1 MELKRFLTYVSY
13 DTQSNPNS
21 NESPSSNKQ
30 IILGKHIVKELKEIG
45 IENSY
50 LDEYGYV
57 YGFLPTNTSSNQTI
71 GLIAH
76 MDTSFDCSGANI
88 RPQIFDNYDG
98 SDIILNSNLNI
109 VLSAIEFPS
118 LNNKIGH
125 TLITTDGT
133 TLLGAD
139 DKAGICI
146 IMCAIEKI
154 VKENLPHPNIIVTI
168 TPDEEIGEGTRN
180 FNYQYY
186 KEKNCHMA
194 YTLDGGDIRYLSFEN
209 FNAASCKITINGKSI
224 HPGSAKGKMVNSI
237 LIAQEIISLFPKEQ
251 VPELTENHEGFFH
264 LNDISGN
271 VEKTILSYI
280 IRNHDLQLFEKQ
292 KELTKKIVSFINDKY
307 GSNTASLE
315 LNDSYYNMKEIIL
328 KEPTI
333 LEYAI
338 KALKRNGI
346 EPEFEAIRGGT
357 DGARLS
363 FKGIL
368 TPNLGTGGENFH
380 GPYEYL
386 DFTDMLKMIEIV
398 ITLMQIIT
406 ENATSL

>member
-1 MELKRFLTYVSY
+1 MELHRFLNYVGF
-13 DTQSNPNS
+13 DTQSDPNS
-21 NESPSSNKQ
+21 CESPSSSKQ
-30 IILGKHIVKELKEIG
+30 KILGNYIAEELKKLG
-45 IENSY
+45 IDNAY
-50 LDEYGYV
+50 IDEYGYV
-57 YGFLPTNTSSNQTI
+57 YGFLATNTSSNETI

-88 RPQIFDNYDG
+88 KPQIFENYDG
-98 SDIILNSNLNI
+98 KDIILNQDKNI
-109 VLSAIEFPS
+109 ILSTLDFPS
-118 LNNKIGH
+118 LHSKNGH

-146 IMCAIEKI
+146 IISAIERMI
-154 VKENLPHPNIIVTI
+154 TENLPHPNIIITI

-186 KEKNCHMA
+186 QERNCHIA
-194 YTLDGGDIRYLSFEN
+194 YTLDGGDIKYLSFEN

-224 HPGSAKGKMVNSI
+224 HPGSAKGKMINSI

-251 VPELTENHEGFFH
+251 VPELTENREGFFH

-271 VEKTILSYI
+271 IEKTTLSYI

-292 KELTKKIVSFINDKY
+292 KDLVKKIVSFINDKY
-307 GSNTASLE
+307 GQNTTVLE
-315 LNDSYYNMKEIIL
+315 LSDSYYNMRELIL
-328 KEPTI
+328 KEPIT

-346 EPEFEAIRGGT
+346 DPEFEAIRGGT

-363 FKGIL
+363 FEGIL
-368 TPNLGTGGENFH
+368 TPNLGTGGENFY

-386 DFTDMLKMIEIV
+386 DFTDMLKMINVV
-398 ITLMQIIT
+398 ITLMQIIV
-406 ENATSL
+406 EK

>member
-1 MELKRFLTYVSY
+1 MELQRFLNYVSF
-13 DTQSNPNS
+13 DTQSDPNS
-21 NESPSSNKQ
+21 SESPSSSKQ
-30 IILGKHIVKELKEIG
+30 KMLGEYIAEELKKLG
-45 IENSY
+45 IDNAY
-50 LDEYGYV
+50 LDDYGYV
-57 YGFLPTNTSSNQTI
+57 YGFLPTNTSSNETI

-88 RPQIFDNYDG
+88 KPQIFENYDG
-98 SDIILNSNLNI
+98 KDIVLNQDKNIILSTLD
-109 VLSAIEFPS
+109 FPS
-118 LNNKIGH
+118 LHSKKGH
-125 TLITTDGT
+125 TLVTTDGT

-146 IMCAIEKI
+146 IVSAIEKMI
-154 VKENLPHPNIIVTI
+154 KENLPHPNIIITI

-186 KEKNCHMA
+186 QERNCHIA
-194 YTLDGGDIRYLSFEN
+194 YTLDGGDIKYLSFEN

-251 VPELTENHEGFFH
+251 VPELTENREGFFH

-271 VEKTILSYI
+271 VEKTTLSYI
-280 IRNHDLQLFEKQ
+280 IRDHDIQLFNRQ
-292 KELTKKIVSFINDKY
+292 KDLVKKIVSFVNDKY
-307 GSNTASLE
+307 GQNTVLLE
-315 LNDSYYNMKEIIL
+315 LNDSYYNMKDLVL
-328 KEPTI
+328 KEPVI

-338 KALKRNGI
+338 KALKRNGVD
-346 EPEFEAIRGGT
+346 PEFEAIRGGT

-363 FKGIL
+363 FEGIL

-386 DFTDMLKMIEIV
+386 DLTDMLKMIDVV
-398 ITLMQIIT
+398 ITLAQIIV
-406 ENATSL
+406 EK

>member
-1 MELKRFLTYVSY
+1 MELQRFLNYISF

-21 NESPSSNKQ
+21 IESPSTSKQ
-30 IILGKHIVKELKEIG
+30 KIFGKYLVDELKKIG
-45 IENSY
+45 IDNSY
-50 LDEYGYV
+50 LDEYGYI
-57 YGFLPTNTSSNQTI
+57 YAYIPSNTSSTQTI

-88 RPQIFDNYDG
+88 NPKIIENYDG
-98 SDIILNSNLNI
+98 KDIMLNQDKKIILSTN
-109 VLSAIEFPS
+109 EFPS
-118 LNNKIGH
+118 LNHKIGH

-146 IMCAIEKI
+146 IISTIEKI
-154 VKENLPHPNIIVTI
+154 ILDNLPHPNIIVTL
-168 TPDEEIGEGTRN
+168 TPDEEIGEGTRH

-186 KEKNCHMA
+186 KEKKCHLA
-194 YTLDGGDIRYLSFEN
+194 YTLDGGDIQYISFEN
-209 FNAASCKITINGKSI
+209 FNAASCKITIHGTSI
-224 HPGSAKGKMVNSI
+224 HPGSAKGKLVNSI
-237 LIAQEIISLFPKEQ
+237 FIAQEIISLFPKAQ
-251 VPELTENHEGFFH
+251 VPELTENREGFFH
-264 LNDISGN
+264 LSDIIGN
-271 VEKTILSYI
+271 VEKTTLSYI

-292 KELTKKIVSFINDKY
+292 KELVKKIVSFINDKY
-307 GSNTASLE
+307 GENTAILT
-315 LNDSYYNMKEIIL
+315 LYDSYYNMRECVL
-328 KEPTI
+328 KEPII

-346 EPEFEAIRGGT
+346 QPEFEAIRGGT

-363 FKGIL
+363 FEGIL

-386 DFTDMLKMIEIV
+386 DFTDMQKMIEV
-398 ITLMQIIT
+398 LLTLMQVII
-406 ENATSL
+406 EQ

>member
-1 MELKRFLTYVSY
+1 MELQRFLNYVSF
-13 DTQSNPNS
+13 DTQSDPNS
-21 NESPSSNKQ
+21 SESPSSSKQ
-30 IILGKHIVKELKEIG
+30 KILGKYIAEELKKLG
-45 IENSY
+45 IDNAY

-57 YGFLPTNTSSNQTI
+57 YGFLPTNTSSNETI

-88 RPQIFDNYDG
+88 KPQIFENYDG
-98 SDIILNSNLNI
+98 KDIILNQDKNI
-109 VLSAIEFPS
+109 ILSTLEFPS
-118 LNNKIGH
+118 LTNKKGH

-146 IMCAIEKI
+146 IVSAIEKMI
-154 VKENLPHPNIIVTI
+154 KENLPHPNIIITI

-180 FNYQYY
+180 FNYHYY
-186 KEKNCHMA
+186 QEKNCHIA
-194 YTLDGGDIRYLSFEN
+194 YTLDGGDIKYLSFEN

-237 LIAQEIISLFPKEQ
+237 LIAQEIINLFPKEQ
-251 VPELTENHEGFFH
+251 VPELTEDREGFFH
-264 LNDISGN
+264 LNDICGN
-271 VEKTILSYI
+271 VEKTTLSYI
-280 IRNHDLQLFEKQ
+280 IRNHDMQLFEKQ
-292 KELTKKIVSFINDKY
+292 KDLVKKIVAFINDKY
-307 GSNTASLE
+307 DQHTVLLE
-315 LNDSYYNMKEIIL
+315 LNDSYYNMKDLVL
-328 KEPTI
+328 KEPVI

-338 KALKRNGI
+338 KALKRNGVD
-346 EPEFEAIRGGT
+346 PEFEAIRGGT

-363 FKGIL
+363 FEGIL

-386 DFTDMLKMIEIV
+386 DLTDMLKMIDV
-398 ITLMQIIT
+398 VLTLAQIIV
-406 ENATSL
+406 EK